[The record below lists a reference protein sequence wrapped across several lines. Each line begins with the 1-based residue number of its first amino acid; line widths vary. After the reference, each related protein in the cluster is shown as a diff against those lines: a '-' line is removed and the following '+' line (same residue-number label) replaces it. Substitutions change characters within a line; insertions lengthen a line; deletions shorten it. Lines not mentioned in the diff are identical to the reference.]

1 MRRIQAIIFC
11 FILASPA
18 LLAVEEQGAEPS
30 AGGGLLQQLGIEPK
44 VLLIQIVGF
53 VLLYLLLKR
62 FLFGPIGNLLRQR
75 EEEIQSTFRQIEAD
89 QAAAERARTELEQRL
104 TRIETEARERMQAVL
119 REAQALREEIL
130 SEAHKQAE
138 TIVENGRQEIER
150 EKQKALVELREEMAN
165 LTILAAGKIL
175 GEALD
180 RDRHRRLI
188 EEFIQKVGS

>member
-11 FILASPA
+11 FILASSA
-18 LLAVEEQGAEPS
+18 LWAIEEQGAEGS

-44 VLLIQIVGF
+44 ALLIQIAGF

-75 EEEIQSTFRQIEAD
+75 EEEIQSTFQQIEAD
-89 QAAAERARTELEQRL
+89 RAAAERARAELEQRL
-104 TRIETEARERMQAVL
+104 TQIETEARERMQAVL

-138 TIVENGRQEIER
+138 TIVENGRREIER

-165 LTILAAGKIL
+165 LAVLAAGKIL
-175 GEALD
+175 GETLD
-180 RDRHRRLI
+180 RERHRRLV